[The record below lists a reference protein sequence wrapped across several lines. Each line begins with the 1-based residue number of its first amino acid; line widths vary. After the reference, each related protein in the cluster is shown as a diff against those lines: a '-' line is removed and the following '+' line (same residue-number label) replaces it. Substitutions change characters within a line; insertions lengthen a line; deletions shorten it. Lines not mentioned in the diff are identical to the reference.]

1 MEVSDVYLK
10 EKWKMTEANVKSE
23 IMTVVQLFEMC
34 NMFKVDLD
42 RQEDKSR
49 RESEI
54 NNNILMRDFKPN
66 EPIKSKNS
74 NNIKHQ
80 NSCNSQN
87 SNQYVSNP
95 ENKININNRWEHF
108 GGKPPFQY
116 LNERDEDNNMAYENE
131 RYIKARS
138 NSNHPPENAV
148 VYKKPVSSEKKDKD
162 PLVWDPPDDKKKIQ
176 APQLNQNLNLNK
188 NQKISN
194 QANKNQK
201 KVENKV
207 PIDAEKRRN
216 YEKPW
221 KLPEEK
227 KNNQNK
233 EKEKENK
240 SSFLLHCYPDGQGPD
255 SELIEMLEREVVDT
269 NPNVKFED
277 IAELDKAKN
286 VLKEAVLL
294 PLLMPDYFKVKLVLH
309 LGNQKTLER
318 SFTLRSTWNW

>member
-1 MEVSDVYLK
+1 
-10 EKWKMTEANVKSE
+10 MT
-23 IMTVVQLFEMC
+23 IVQLYEMC
-34 NMFKVDLD
+34 NSFKIDMN

-49 RESEI
+49 RESE
-54 NNNILMRDFKPN
+54 NNNNLLMRDFKPI
-66 EPIKSKNS
+66 EPVKSKN

-80 NSCNSQN
+80 NSCNSNQHYSNN
-87 SNQYVSNP
+87 SNNP
-95 ENKININNRWEHF
+95 DNKININNRWEHF

-116 LNERDEDNNMAYENE
+116 LNEREENNNDNENE

-138 NSNHPPENAV
+138 NSNHQPENIG
-148 VYKKPVSSEKKDKD
+148 VYKKPVSLDKKEKD
-162 PLVWDPPDDKKKIQ
+162 PMVWDAPDDKKRMPHIQ
-176 APQLNQNLNLNK
+176 ANNMVGNK
-188 NQKISN
+188 NAKNNNQVNKI
-194 QANKNQK
+194 QK
-201 KVENKV
+201 KVENKI

-233 EKEKENK
+233 EKEKESK

-294 PLLMPDYFKVKLVLH
+294 PLLMPDYFKVKLYLYFRVLEDHGEEFYFMDH
-309 LGNQKTLER
+309 LVLVKHYLPRPWQLKAR
-318 SFTLRSTWNW
+318 QHSSM